1 MDEMIKMDLYVA
13 KQLIRELNAKDLK
26 RAWKKHLKEQKAKHG
41 HKTIITD
48 AQERPEALDEGATT
62 HSV

>member
-1 MDEMIKMDLYVA
+1 MGEMIKMDFYVA
-13 KQLIRELNAKDLK
+13 KRLIRELNAKELK

-41 HKTIITD
+41 HKTIIRN
-48 AQERPEALDEGATT
+48 AQERPEALDEGTTT